1 MQIISATNDL
11 NLMLVVQFMCL
22 NDGITKFMP
31 LSITVSPGR
40 KSIEKEAEGF
50 QNADEASEFA
60 FTVEPARAVPR
71 FDAPCSKTWKP
82 APKLAHAP
90 NNAHNAE
97 VCFIMAII

>member
-1 MQIISATNDL
+1 
-11 NLMLVVQFMCL
+11 
-22 NDGITKFMP
+22 MP
-31 LSITVSPGR
+31 LSMTVSPSR
-40 KSIEKEAEGF
+40 RSIEKEAEGF

-60 FTVEPARAVPR
+60 FTVEPAKAVPR

-90 NNAHNAE
+90 NSAHNAE